1 MNYNVLIKV
10 TARENPSILSLL
22 TYLPELL
29 YNKNSCKILFSADND
44 DIVMNNENNFSVL
57 NYLIHSN
64 LLTVVYGDRK
74 ISKFEAIN
82 RDLELVDNWD
92 IVISIT
98 NNINRITE
106 GFERDLLLKYLKD
119 FPDLSGQ
126 NKYSLGDG
134 SVLVSGKEFYKKEGF
149 ISDSSRSN
157 NLILNYYVDKR
168 ADRNAEL
175 QTCFMRNLNNPDIH
189 NIVVVSNESDYL
201 SLVDKCENKHKIIPI
216 ITESRPTFNDYFGI
230 TRTLFNGEDNINIIS
245 NLDIIIPSETLKLV
259 GNYINNNT
267 CLALSRWDIQDL
279 DKNISSLFDRADSQD
294 TWIFLGSVK
303 NIGMADFTLG
313 KAGCDNKIAYLL
325 SENGYYV
332 INPSKTLK
340 TYHLHLTN
348 VRNYLN
354 VVGEAIERV
363 PPPYKLI
370 ETTA

>member
-10 TARENPSILSLL
+10 NVRENDSILGFLL
-22 TYLPELL
+22 SIPKLL
-29 YNKNSCKILFSADND
+29 HNVGRCRILFSADYED
-44 DIVMNNENNFSVL
+44 SIMLDENNLSLL
-57 NYLIHSN
+57 NPLIKSD
-64 LLTVVYGDRK
+64 LLTIVYGEK
-74 ISKFEAIN
+74 KSSKLDAIN
-82 RDLELVDNWD
+82 RDLDLVDNWD

-98 NNINRITE
+98 NNINKIKE
-106 GFERDLLLKYLKD
+106 SFERDLLIKYLKD

-126 NKYSLGDG
+126 NRYSLGDS